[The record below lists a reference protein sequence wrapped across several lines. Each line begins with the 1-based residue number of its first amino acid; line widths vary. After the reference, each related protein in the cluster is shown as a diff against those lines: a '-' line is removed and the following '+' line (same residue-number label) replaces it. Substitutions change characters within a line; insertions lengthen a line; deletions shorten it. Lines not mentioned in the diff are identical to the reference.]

1 MSAKAIP
8 NLMPVVVRDT
18 YVNVTT
24 NYATSAFAGAMFYVT
39 DVGGDGSMWTNSAG
53 SIVPVA
59 PITLYTSIDSYGRAP
74 TGTINTGSSGNITFG
89 TAANRTYTE
98 GLYVYLPS
106 IATTPAITAG
116 FYWCVMSS
124 TTVGTLYASKDG
136 AAINFTVGASYTGVT
151 TAVDLPLQTL
161 KGGVMGS
168 YRRLSVTGI
177 LSLTNN
183 ANAKQTR
190 IKFGGSGAG
199 YNSFSSGSSFP
210 FTCNFQNKGP
220 SIQHTT
226 PTMAGGGSGGS
237 TSTLAI
243 NTAIDQ
249 TYGPSLTSGG
259 STATDWWIV
268 DCWQAVLF
276 PH

>member
-1 MSAKAIP
+1 MTRNPPS
-8 NLMPVVVRDT
+8 LMPIVARDT
-18 YVNVTT
+18 WTNLNA
-24 NYATSAFAGAMFYVT
+24 NYALSAFAGAMFYAT
-39 DVGGDGSMWTNSAG
+39 DVGINGSLWTNSG
-53 SIVPVA
+53 GVLVPMA
-59 PITLYTSIDSYGRAP
+59 PITLYTSTDSYGRAP

-89 TAANRTYTE
+89 TAANRAYTE

-124 TTVGTLYASKDG
+124 TTVGTLYASKGG

-151 TAVDLPLQTL
+151 TNVDLPLQTL

-183 ANAKQTR
+183 ANAKTSIIR
-190 IKFGGSGAG
+190 LGSTGAG
-199 YNSFSSGSSFP
+199 VNSFANAGSYP
-210 FTCNFQNKGP
+210 FTCNFQNKG
-220 SIQHTT
+220 SAIQHST
-226 PTMAGGGSGGS
+226 PTMAGGGAGGS
-237 TSTLAI
+237 TSTQVI

-249 TYGPSLTSGG
+249 TYGPSLKSP

-276 PH
+276 PQ

>member
-1 MSAKAIP
+1 MTRNPPS
-8 NLMPVVVRDT
+8 LMPIVARDT
-18 YVNVTT
+18 WTNLNA
-24 NYATSAFAGAMFYVT
+24 NYASSAFAGAMFYAN
-39 DVGGDGSMWTNSAG
+39 DVGTNGSLWTNSG
-53 SIVPVA
+53 GVLVPVG
-59 PITLYTSIDSYGRAP
+59 PITLYTSTDSYSRAP

-124 TTVGTLYASKDG
+124 TTVGTLYASKGG
-136 AAINFTVGASYTGVT
+136 AAINFTVGAGYTGVT
-151 TAVDLPLQTL
+151 SSVDLPAQTL

-168 YRRLSVTGI
+168 YRRLSISGI
-177 LSLTNN
+177 LSVTNN
-183 ANAKQTR
+183 ANAKTTSIR
-190 IKFGGSGAG
+190 FGGSTAGAA
-199 YNSFSSGSSFP
+199 SFQSAASWP
-210 FTCNFQNKGP
+210 FSANIQNKTA
-220 SIQHTT
+220 SLQHLQPAT
-226 PTMAGGGSGGS
+226 SGTGAGS
-237 TSTLAI
+237 TSVTTI
-243 NTAIDQ
+243 NTASDQ
-249 TYGPSLTSGG
+249 TYNPYLSGGG

>member
-124 TTVGTLYASKDG
+124 TTVGTLYASKGG
-136 AAINFTVGASYTGVT
+136 AAINFTVGSGYTGVT
-151 TAVDLPLQTL
+151 SSVDLPAQTL
-161 KGGVMGS
+161 KGGVMGG
-168 YRRLSVTGI
+168 YRRLSISGI
-177 LSLTNN
+177 LSVTNN
-183 ANAKQTR
+183 ANSKTTSIR
-190 IKFGGSGAG
+190 FGGSAAGSATFQSAASWPFSANIQNKSASLQHVQPAISGTGAG
-199 YNSFSSGSSFP
+199 
-210 FTCNFQNKGP
+210 
-220 SIQHTT
+220 
-226 PTMAGGGSGGS
+226 
-237 TSTLAI
+237 STLVTTV
-243 NTAIDQ
+243 NTASDQ
-249 TYGPSLTSGG
+249 TYNPYLSGGG
-259 STATDWWIV
+259 STATDWWVV

-276 PH
+276 PQ

>member
-1 MSAKAIP
+1 MTRNPPS
-8 NLMPVVVRDT
+8 LMPIVARDT
-18 YVNVTT
+18 WTNLNA
-24 NYATSAFAGAMFYVT
+24 NYASSAFAGAMFYAN
-39 DVGGDGSMWTNSAG
+39 DVGTNGSLWTNSG
-53 SIVPVA
+53 GVLVPVG
-59 PITLYTSIDSYGRAP
+59 PITLYTSTDSYSRAP

-124 TTVGTLYASKDG
+124 TTVGTLYASKGG
-136 AAINFTVGASYTGVT
+136 AAINFTVGAGYTGVT
-151 TAVDLPLQTL
+151 SSVDLPAQTL

-168 YRRLSVTGI
+168 YRRLSISGI
-177 LSLTNN
+177 LSVTNN
-183 ANAKQTR
+183 ANAKTTSIR
-190 IKFGGSGAG
+190 FGGSAAG
-199 YNSFSSGSSFP
+199 SATFASAASWPFSA
-210 FTCNFQNKGP
+210 NIQNKTA
-220 SIQHTT
+220 SLQHVQ
-226 PTMAGGGSGGS
+226 PAISGTGAGS
-237 TSTLAI
+237 TSVTTI
-243 NTAIDQ
+243 NTASDQ
-249 TYGPSLTSGG
+249 TYNPYLSGGG

>member
-1 MSAKAIP
+1 MTRNPPS
-8 NLMPVVVRDT
+8 LMPIVARDT
-18 YVNVTT
+18 WTNLNA
-24 NYATSAFAGAMFYVT
+24 NYASSAFAGAMFYAN
-39 DVGGDGSMWTNSAG
+39 DVGTNGSLWTNSG
-53 SIVPVA
+53 GVLVPVG
-59 PITLYTSIDSYGRAP
+59 PITLYTSTDSYSRAP

-124 TTVGTLYASKDG
+124 TTVGTLYASKGG
-136 AAINFTVGASYTGVT
+136 AAINFTVGAGYTGVT
-151 TAVDLPLQTL
+151 SSVDLPAQTL

-168 YRRLSVTGI
+168 YRRLSISGI
-177 LSLTNN
+177 LSVTNN
-183 ANAKQTR
+183 ANAKTTSIR
-190 IKFGGSGAG
+190 FGGSTAG
-199 YNSFSSGSSFP
+199 SATFQSAASWPFSA
-210 FTCNFQNKGP
+210 NIQNKTA
-220 SIQHTT
+220 SLQHLQPAT
-226 PTMAGGGSGGS
+226 SGTGAGS
-237 TSTLAI
+237 TSVTTI
-243 NTAIDQ
+243 NTASDQ
-249 TYGPSLTSGG
+249 TYNPYLSGGG

>member
-1 MSAKAIP
+1 MTRNPPS
-8 NLMPVVVRDT
+8 LMPIVARDT
-18 YVNVTT
+18 WTNLNA
-24 NYATSAFAGAMFYVT
+24 NYASSAFAGAMFYAT
-39 DVGGDGSMWTNSAG
+39 DVGTNGSLWTNSG
-53 SIVPVA
+53 GVLVPMA
-59 PITLYTSIDSYGRAP
+59 PITLYTSTDSYARAP
-74 TGTINTGSSGNITFG
+74 SGTINTGSSGNITFG
-89 TAANRTYTE
+89 TAANRVYTE

-106 IATTPAITAG
+106 IATTPDITAG

-124 TTVGTLYASKDG
+124 TTVGTLYASKGG

-151 TAVDLPLQTL
+151 TTVDLPLQTL

-183 ANAKQTR
+183 ANAKTSIIR
-190 IKFGGSGAG
+190 FGSTGAG
-199 YNSFSSGSSFP
+199 INNFTNAGSYP
-210 FTCNFQNKGP
+210 FTCNFQNKG
-220 SIQHTT
+220 SAIQHPT
-226 PTMAGGGSGGS
+226 PTMAGGGGGGS
-237 TSTLAI
+237 TSTQVI

-249 TYGPSLTSGG
+249 TYGPSLSGG
-259 STATDWWIV
+259 STATDWWVV